1 MDDDNEMSDEFL
13 QQRMTELEAALES
26 HERVGA
32 AIVEQIRRRGNADLA
47 DRYQAAYAAA
57 MRPLNYYPGTSPVPE
72 GVAVNVRG
80 PSYKILADVEIR
92 DPNCSGV
99 MFKPEQKFV
108 SPELKPGKYTLGMEL
123 TGQSAG
129 QHGESVGTT
138 RLYVNGN
145 VVAEGPMK
153 TQPGKF
159 TLSGDGLCI
168 GRDSG
173 DNVS

>member
-1 MDDDNEMSDEFL
+1 
-13 QQRMTELEAALES
+13 
-26 HERVGA
+26 
-32 AIVEQIRRRGNADLA
+32 
-47 DRYQAAYAAA
+47 
-57 MRPLNYYPGTSPVPE
+57 
-72 GVAVNVRG
+72 
-80 PSYKILADVEIR
+80 
-92 DPNCSGV
+92 

>member
-1 MDDDNEMSDEFL
+1 M
-13 QQRMTELEAALES
+13 
-26 HERVGA
+26 
-32 AIVEQIRRRGNADLA
+32 
-47 DRYQAAYAAA
+47 
-57 MRPLNYYPGTSPVPE
+57 
-72 GVAVNVRG
+72 
-80 PSYKILADVEIR
+80 
-92 DPNCSGV
+92 
-99 MFKPEQKFV
+99 

-173 DNVS
+173 DNVSQDCKAPGECKGGTILALGSVSASSSISISRGWPQHCSPPSKTGDRAVGDGSFPMRALGALWICVMRRSRATAARRIE